1 MRSLPDVAA
10 TPPGEHDVR
19 SVLRIIS
26 FRRLWIALS
35 LSSLGDWLGLLAT
48 TALAQELVNSYSAKL
63 YAIGGVL
70 FVRLLPAL
78 LLGPFAGAFADRF
91 SRRTTMVSADVL
103 RFGLLLSVPL
113 VRTLP
118 WLLAASLLVEC
129 AGLFWIPAKEAS
141 VPNLVPRERLEAANQ
156 LSLLTT
162 YGSAAV
168 AAAVFSLLSL
178 VNSALATGIAF
189 FKTNTVDL
197 ALYFDAGTFLF
208 SAATI
213 FTLREISKPQPAAV
227 AAGAPEQPGVVKSI
241 VEGWKF
247 VGQERWLR
255 GLVTGILGAV
265 AAGAVVI
272 ALSRPFVEV
281 LRAGNAG
288 YGVLFGTIFVG
299 LATGMFVGPR
309 LFEGVSRRRLMGVAI
324 IAAGAA
330 LVVDALMPNLLLAI
344 GATFVVG
351 AFAGVVWVVGITL
364 VGLEV
369 ADELRGRTFAFLY
382 TLMRID
388 MLLVLATAPFVSG
401 AIGLHAAHLHHV
413 RIRLDGVTLTL
424 LGAGLLAVAVGLV
437 SYRIMDDR
445 RDVSLWAEFASA
457 LRHGDPMLGRGT
469 SAGLF
474 VALEGGEGSGK
485 SSQARLLADWL
496 EAHGYEVVVTREPGA
511 TAVGTRLREL
521 LLDRATAQLS
531 PRAEALLY
539 AADRAQHVAQVI
551 RPGLERGAVV
561 ITDRYVD
568 SSLAYQGAGRTL
580 SEREIRRLSRWAT
593 AGLAPDLTVLLD
605 IDPQVGLARSVGEA
619 DRVESE
625 ALEFHQR
632 VRRGFLRLAER
643 DPSRYLVVDAGEPMK
658 VVQAEIRRRVAHL
671 VPEIPVARTLT
682 LETVREP

>member
-1 MRSLPDVAA
+1 M
-10 TPPGEHDVR
+10 
-19 SVLRIIS
+19 LRITP

-91 SRRTTMVSADVL
+91 SRRTTMVTADTF
-103 RFGLLLSVPL
+103 RFGLLLSIPL

-118 WLLAASLLVEC
+118 WLRIASRRIEC

-141 VPNLVPRERLEAANQ
+141 VPNLVPRERLESANQ

-208 SAATI
+208 SAVTI
-213 FTLREISKPQPAAV
+213 FTLREISKPRQRTPAEGV
-227 AAGAPEQPGVVKSI
+227 PEQPGVVKAI
-241 VEGWKF
+241 VEGWRF

-272 ALSRPFVEV
+272 ALSRPFVDV

-288 YGVLFGTIFVG
+288 YGVLFGTIFIG

-324 IAAGAA
+324 IAAGGA
-330 LVVDALMPNLLLAI
+330 LVVDAVMPNLLLAI
-344 GATFVVG
+344 GVTFFVG

-369 ADELRGRTFAFLY
+369 ADELRGRTFSFLY

-388 MLLVLATAPFVSG
+388 MLLVLAAAPFVSG
-401 AIGLHAAHLHHV
+401 AIGQHQAHLHHV

-424 LGAGLLAVAVGLV
+424 LGAGVLAIVVGLV
-437 SYRIMDDR
+437 SYRMMDDR
-445 RDVSLWAEFASA
+445 RDVSLWADFVAA
-457 LRHGDPMLGRGT
+457 LRHGDPTLGRGT

-485 SSQARLLADWL
+485 STQARLLAEWL

-511 TAVGTRLREL
+511 TAVGSRLRAL
-521 LLDRATAQLS
+521 LLDRSTAHLS
-531 PRAEALLY
+531 LRAEALLY
-539 AADRAQHVAQVI
+539 AADRAQHVEQVI
-551 RPGLERGAVV
+551 RPALERGAVV
-561 ITDRYVD
+561 ITDRYLD
-568 SSLAYQGAGRTL
+568 SSLAYQGAGRAL
-580 SEREIRRLSRWAT
+580 SQREIRRLSTWAT
-593 AGLAPDLTVLLD
+593 AGLVPDLTVLLD
-605 IDPQVGLARSVGEA
+605 IDPAVGLTRSVGEA
-619 DRVESE
+619 DRLESE
-625 ALEFHQR
+625 TVEFHQR
-632 VRRGFLRLAER
+632 VRLGFLQLAQR
-643 DPSRYLVVDAGEPMK
+643 AASRYLVIDASEPMK
-658 VVQAEIRRRVAHL
+658 TVQTEIRRRVSHL
-671 VPEIPVARTLT
+671 LPEIPVTRTLT
-682 LETVREP
+682 LETVQES